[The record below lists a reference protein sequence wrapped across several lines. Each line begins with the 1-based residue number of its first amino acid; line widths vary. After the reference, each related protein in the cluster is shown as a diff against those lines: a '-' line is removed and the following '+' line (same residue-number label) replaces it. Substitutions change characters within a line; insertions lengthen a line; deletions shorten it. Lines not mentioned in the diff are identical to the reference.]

1 MQKKIPTKKN
11 IGCIKFRDPGMP
23 NVTPTIMWLNGST
36 GISNSTTIV
45 YVNGINFLEDAVV
58 YFSGQPCDTFFNTP
72 RQVFFYVPSYPLTGS
87 YNVTVY
93 TAGMYSNTVTYNV
106 I

>member
-11 IGCIKFRDPGMP
+11 IGCIKFSDPGIP
-23 NVTPTIMWLNGST
+23 NVTPTITSLNGST

-58 YFSGQPCDTFFNTP
+58 YFSGQPCDTFLIL
-72 RQVFFYVPSYPLTGS
+72 RDKFFFMCL
-87 YNVTVY
+87 
-93 TAGMYSNTVTYNV
+93 V
-106 I
+106 IH